1 MAGSNF
7 DRIGDVPALFPSSSS
22 LSIACVGGMTQTS
35 SSSSDEASSLAT
47 AFATEISTFLTG
59 ESEKSKSQSLSIF
72 SGLDFVSANGRVL
85 VFGTSDVFGFHST
98 IAHFW

>member
-7 DRIGDVPALFPSSSS
+7 DRIGDVPALFLSSSS

-35 SSSSDEASSLAT
+35 SSDEASSLAT
-47 AFATEISTFLTG
+47 AFATEISAFLTG

-85 VFGTSDVFGFHST
+85 VFGTSNVFGFHST
-98 IAHFW
+98 IALFW